1 MKKNNN
7 NNIRTDFIQHPYVK
21 ILFQQRYQCKYIWLY
36 NETILT
42 EANKGANRWKKW
54 LRNGS
59 KHETNHVESSDL
71 CILKSDRQGSR
82 LSVFHCR
89 VGKRWGRCHKA
100 GRSHDWC
107 LICRRC
113 DNYKLKWY
121 KSMIRTR
128 GTTPRQLKEYQDISL
143 WGEQAWGEQATSNLL
158 TIIHFFLE

>member
-1 MKKNNN
+1 MQIHVIIQWNNTN
-7 NNIRTDFIQHPYVK
+7 RSKQGRKQVEEMAQEWFKVRD
-21 ILFQQRYQCKYIWLY
+21 
-36 NETILT
+36 LT
-42 EANKGANRWKKW
+42 N
-54 LRNGS
+54 
-59 KHETNHVESSDL
+59 NHVESSDL

-158 TIIHFFLE
+158 TIIHFFFRITHLVTSLRNHVSL